1 MGIPAGQTVHRS
13 STLKRSGF
21 TLIEILVALGVI
33 GVGITVLFKT
43 YTSSLSL
50 SSSNQKN
57 IVASSIAEEYMNE
70 LRNHPEL
77 FVWPNYNDTPSA
89 EGFHTIGRRNGTESI
104 VAVVEPP
111 TAVGTS
117 KRDFQRDKNLYGKYT
132 WSSYARL
139 NEESDDY
146 VEVMVE
152 VSWSDK
158 NRDRKLSLTSLFPRK
173 DAEGIGQ

>member
-1 MGIPAGQTVHRS
+1 LGIPAGQTVHRS

-21 TLIEILVALGVI
+21 SLIEILVALGVI

-57 IVASSIAEEYMNE
+57 IVASSIAQEYMNE

-89 EGFHTIGRRNGTESI
+89 KGFH
-104 VAVVEPP
+104 
-111 TAVGTS
+111 
-117 KRDFQRDKNLYGKYT
+117 
-132 WSSYARL
+132 
-139 NEESDDY
+139 
-146 VEVMVE
+146 
-152 VSWSDK
+152 
-158 NRDRKLSLTSLFPRK
+158 
-173 DAEGIGQ
+173 